1 MNIVESTKAKL
12 KNKAVRDNRSYDEV
26 LTVYGLERMLYRLSI
41 SPYKQHFVLKG
52 GILLYALLYALYQGN
67 YMRGTADVDLLGD
80 NVSNQ
85 IEDIKTIFTEVF
97 SIECPEDGIHF
108 DLDSL
113 SAIQIAEFKK
123 YAGIHVSVDGYLD
136 KTKLRVN
143 IDIGFGDVI
152 FPSSVMMEYP
162 TLLDQKRPM
171 VLAYSIESVIA
182 EKFEAIVSLGK
193 ANSRMKDFYDIFVL
207 SKTMDFFGERL
218 LSAISETF
226 ENRKAKLDVIVA
238 FESGFSADPDKKR
251 QWNSFL
257 KAKKVGT
264 SLSFNDVIT
273 QVEMFLFPIAE
284 ALRQK
289 NDFHM
294 TWISSLGIWKTM
306 E

>member
-1 MNIVESTKAKL
+1 
-12 KNKAVRDNRSYDEV
+12 
-26 LTVYGLERMLYRLSI
+26 
-41 SPYKQHFVLKG
+41 
-52 GILLYALLYALYQGN
+52 
-67 YMRGTADVDLLGD
+67 
-80 NVSNQ
+80 
-85 IEDIKTIFTEVF
+85 
-97 SIECPEDGIHF
+97 
-108 DLDSL
+108 
-113 SAIQIAEFKK
+113 
-123 YAGIHVSVDGYLD
+123 
-136 KTKLRVN
+136 
-143 IDIGFGDVI
+143 
-152 FPSSVMMEYP
+152 
-162 TLLDQKRPM
+162 M

-251 QWNSFL
+251 QWTSFL

-273 QVEMFLFPIAE
+273 QVEMFLFPIAD

-294 TWISSLGIWKTM
+294 TWISSLGNWKTM